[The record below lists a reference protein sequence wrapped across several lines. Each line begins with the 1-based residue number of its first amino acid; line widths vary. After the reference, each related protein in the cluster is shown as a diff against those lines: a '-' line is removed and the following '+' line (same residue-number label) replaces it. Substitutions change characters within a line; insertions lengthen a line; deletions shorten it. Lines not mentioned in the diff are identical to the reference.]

1 MLIEHAD
8 EEFVDEEFV
17 DEEFESPEKL
27 VEPAE
32 QQDSIHE
39 QPDESPPRKAKRKVL
54 TDLIS
59 PKPKKVRKLAA
70 AEIACGVCSKK
81 FRRSDNLKR
90 HTTKAHS

>member
-1 MLIEHAD
+1 MLIEHA
-8 EEFVDEEFV
+8 DEEFV

-54 TDLIS
+54 TALIS
-59 PKPKKVRKLAA
+59 PKPKKVRKMAA

-81 FRRSDNLKR
+81 FSRSDNLKR